1 MATWFCENELMVN
14 LKKGT
19 HLLILLYFLT
29 DNRPNNETY
38 FYDWLE
44 LFFNGQ
50 SGASFRSDV
59 TFSNKTGKNRILVSD
74 EFEKGLRA
82 LLGVFGTMILYLMPF
97 SNKRPHVKGMYSKH
111 IKLPLTIIILASS
124 LKMFFK

>member
-1 MATWFCENELMVN
+1 MENLATWFCENELMVN

-59 TFSNKTGKNRILVSD
+59 TFSNKTGKNRILVS
-74 EFEKGLRA
+74 
-82 LLGVFGTMILYLMPF
+82 
-97 SNKRPHVKGMYSKH
+97 
-111 IKLPLTIIILASS
+111 
-124 LKMFFK
+124 